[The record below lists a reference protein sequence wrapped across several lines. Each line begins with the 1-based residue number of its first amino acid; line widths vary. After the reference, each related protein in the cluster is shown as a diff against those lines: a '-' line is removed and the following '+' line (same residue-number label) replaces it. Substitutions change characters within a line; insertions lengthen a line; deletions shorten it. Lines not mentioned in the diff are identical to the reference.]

1 MYVYIYKHLCINMY
15 KYVYIY
21 IYIYIYVGTFEEKV
35 VDTWATKVLTDLLKS
50 IKICS
55 QDHNIAVCTHTINKL
70 EGDAAVATVRG
81 KKRYD
86 HVYIYIYIYTHM

>member
-1 MYVYIYKHLCINMY
+1 MYIYAYTC
-15 KYVYIY
+15 IY

-86 HVYIYIYIYTHM
+86 HTYIYISIFIYTHM